1 MSELTILYQC
11 LQQLDNKINIVI
23 SSMEVETASIH
34 TLEDVIQ
41 NTQMKKINKNML
53 NILIN
58 WHKSRVI
65 ELRKSLREYYIY
77 RDVITDDIQYY
88 NMYPS

>member
-11 LQQLDNKINIVI
+11 LQELDKNINIVI

-58 WHKSRVI
+58 WHKSREI

-88 NMYPS
+88 NM